1 MSYGIYFVFLPFVLI
16 GSIIAYLITYNEY
29 MRHYQTKKEP
39 RKIALEAAVFA
50 FVLFN
55 IISIFIIFFI
65 IFVLTKLY

>member
-1 MSYGIYFVFLPFVLI
+1 MSYGIYFILLPFTLI
-16 GSIIAYLITYNEY
+16 GSIMTYLITYNEY

-55 IISIFIIFFI
+55 IISIFIIFI
-65 IFVLTKLY
+65 LTKLY

>member
-16 GSIIAYLITYNEY
+16 GSIMAYLITYNEY

-55 IISIFIIFFI
+55 IISIFIIF
-65 IFVLTKLY
+65 VLTKLY

>member
-1 MSYGIYFVFLPFVLI
+1 MSYGIYFILLPFVLI

-39 RKIALEAAVFA
+39 REIALEAAVFA

-55 IISIFIIFFI
+55 VISIFIIFI
-65 IFVLTKLY
+65 LTKLY

>member
-1 MSYGIYFVFLPFVLI
+1 MSYGIYFILLPFTLI
-16 GSIIAYLITYNEY
+16 GSIMAYLITYNEY

-55 IISIFIIFFI
+55 VISIFIIFI
-65 IFVLTKLY
+65 LTKLY